1 MTSFPT
7 LLDHY
12 THYDGRR
19 IELWKADRYF
29 LVRIVPVRG
38 KPVQHPYTSERRARE
53 AFDAAVRGC

>member
-1 MTSFPT
+1 MT

-19 IELWKADRYF
+19 IELWKADRYH

-38 KPVQHPYTSERRARE
+38 KAVQHPSRANG
-53 AFDAAVRGC
+53 APVRHTTRQ

>member
-1 MTSFPT
+1 MT

-19 IELWKADRYF
+19 IELWKADRYH

-38 KPVQHPYTSERRARE
+38 KPVQRTYTSERRARE